1 MAARRIPTIL
11 TQLSK
16 EEKMEVQAIYDATG
30 IPRYLEDDTR
40 PFRQPHPMI
49 PKAAFLGGGKTP
61 TAGEITLAHHGI
73 LFLDEFM
80 EFKTE
85 MYRSTQTAIGRWN
98 NRYHQKWDL
107 PQVSGR
113 LSTDRHHESMS
124 LRLWIGRW
132 DLPMYLS

>member
-11 TQLSK
+11 PQLSK

-80 EFKTE
+80 EFKNQNVSKHSDSHWKMETIDIT
-85 MYRSTQTAIGRWN
+85 RNGI
-98 NRYHQKWDL
+98 YHKFPADFN
-107 PQVSGR
+107 
-113 LSTDRHHESMS
+113 
-124 LRLWIGRW
+124 
-132 DLPMYLS
+132 

>member
-11 TQLSK
+11 PQLSK

-85 MYRSTQTAIGRWN
+85 CIEALRQPLEDGTIDITRNGI
-98 NRYHQKWDL
+98 YHKFPADFQL
-107 PQVSGR
+107 IA
-113 LSTDRHHESMS
+113 TMS
-124 LRLWIGRW
+124 LWLWIGRW